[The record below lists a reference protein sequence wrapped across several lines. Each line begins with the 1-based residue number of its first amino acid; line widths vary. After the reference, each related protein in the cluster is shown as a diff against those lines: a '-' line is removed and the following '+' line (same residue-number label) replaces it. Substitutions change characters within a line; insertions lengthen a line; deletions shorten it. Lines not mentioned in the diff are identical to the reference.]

1 MTSISAA
8 ITRPVIADAARA
20 FGKAPED
27 LLADIDKVTTALL
40 ATRADKAFGPAT
52 NDYGM
57 EGVSLRKPATG
68 EADGD
73 PSSKATFFKLMAE
86 LMALLGE
93 VSFSSLMSKLKAY
106 SMRVDAQGQRLAKL
120 GADLEAA
127 LVALGEA
134 EQAAAEASGQA
145 EAAEVEARL
154 AREEAQRLRQEL
166 DAATPGSPE
175 HDELAARLAT
185 AEDRAASLQAKAMDA
200 LANAANAVD
209 DWDGVLEHVQQLQSQ
224 ARPGLAGSEDHI
236 DRVRST
242 IARKSEALAKLNDLL
257 AQLSQEDLTRQSET
271 IQMQLK
277 AAEEAN
283 QKRAREFEAEQQK
296 ARDLQEKMGC
306 WGKIIGW
313 AVTVVSLVAAPF
325 TGGASL
331 ALAAVGLAL
340 AIAEEVTGFSVLG
353 AVLSPVIENVL
364 MPMMKFLTTVF
375 VDVVKGV
382 ADLIGAEINEDAL
395 NLAATILGAI
405 AAVAIIVAVAV
416 VAKSG
421 ASKFMEKFGT
431 EIMKNVAKQIGAMLN
446 AAINVAAKSASKV
459 GTALPEALRTV
470 MKTAS
475 ARVGH
480 AASEAMKAASK
491 AASKAV
497 SEVGNVF
504 AETPEEAAKRMTYVS
519 DAAAVGMSANQVAQG
534 AGGVAVADMQRKA
547 AVIEGQIMMS
557 FANSKILRD
566 LLQQAV
572 DTFVASNATVEN
584 LRQTLSRIIAQDHN
598 TGAFIARQIRA

>member
-8 ITRPVIADAARA
+8 IAHPVIADAARS
-20 FGKAPED
+20 FGKSPEA
-27 LLADIDKVTTALL
+27 LLAQIDTATAALL
-40 ATRADKAFGPAT
+40 ATRADLALEPVT
-52 NDYGM
+52 NDHGV
-57 EGVSLRKPATG
+57 ESVSLREPATEEPEG
-68 EADGD
+68 GL
-73 PSSKATFFKLMAE
+73 SSKAAFFKLMAE
-86 LMALLGE
+86 LQALLGE

-106 SMRVDAQGQRLAKL
+106 LARIDGQGQRFAKL

-127 LVALGEA
+127 LVALDAA

-145 EAAEVEARL
+145 EAAEAEARL

-166 DAATPGSPE
+166 GAATPGSPE

-224 ARPGLAGSEDHI
+224 ARPGVAGSEDHLN
-236 DRVRST
+236 RVKST

-283 QKRAREFEAEQQK
+283 QKRAREYEAEVQK
-296 ARDLQEKMGC
+296 QKDLQEKMGC

-313 AVTVVSLVAAPF
+313 ALTAVSVVAAPF

-340 AIAEEVTGFSVLG
+340 AISEEVTGFSVLG
-353 AVLSPVIENVL
+353 AALSPVIQNVL

-375 VDVVKGV
+375 VEVIKEV
-382 ADLIGAEINEDAL
+382 AHLIGAEIKEEAL
-395 NLAATILGAI
+395 NLAATILSAI
-405 AAVAIIVAVAV
+405 AAVAVIVAVAV
-416 VAKSG
+416 VAKSAAG
-421 ASKFMEKFGT
+421 KFMEKFGN
-431 EIMKNVAKQIGAMLN
+431 EILKNVAKNIGAMVP
-446 AAINVAAKSASKV
+446 AAVKSASKS
-459 GTALPEALRTV
+459 
-470 MKTAS
+470 AS
-475 ARVGH
+475 TSLSRIPAVL
-480 AASEAMKAASK
+480 SK
-491 AASKAV
+491 
-497 SEVGNVF
+497 GF
-504 AETPEEAAKRMTYVS
+504 AKTPEQAAIRMTYVS
-519 DAAAVGMSANQVAQG
+519 DAATVGMSANQVAQG

-557 FANSKILRD
+557 FANSKVLRD

-584 LRQTLSRIIAQDHN
+584 LRQTLSRILAQDHN
-598 TGAFIARQIRA
+598 TAAFIARQMRA